1 MGTVCDTLL
10 AMTIESDM
18 TGIETIFMALAD
30 QTRLRI
36 LNLIR
41 DGEVCVVDF
50 TEVLGVSQPKISRHL
65 AYLRNAGVVEAR
77 RDGKW
82 MHYSIRWPEDRGAG
96 AVLGSTLDWLAS
108 QPTAN
113 ADTEKFNSVSRS
125 PLDAVQ
131 VPRPTIPSRAD
142 GVSDRIAEHQ
152 GSENARNVEDA
163 ESSRRRLGHNELEEF
178 LL

>member
-82 MHYSIRWPEDRGAG
+82 MHYSIRWPEDRGAR
-96 AVLGSTLDWLAS
+96 AVLASTLDWLAS
-108 QPTAN
+108 QPTPD
-113 ADTEKFNSVSRS
+113 ADTQRFNLISRS
-125 PLDAVQ
+125 PAVAAQ
-131 VPRPTIPSRAD
+131 PARRAIPPGAQR
-142 GVSDRIAEHQ
+142 VSDAFTEGRSTQVVRNEEPAET
-152 GSENARNVEDA
+152 D
-163 ESSRRRLGHNELEEF
+163 RRPNHNDLEEF